1 MNLIEKATII
11 HFHRHRLSAYGK
23 GSFGALG
30 WKSMESQTKRF
41 EVIASAWNLNG
52 ASILDVGCGYGDLK
66 GYLDQ
71 RFTDFHYTGIDQQP
85 EFIAEAKQLYV
96 NTPHTYFFQTDFT
109 QADFP
114 KVDYV
119 IASGALSYRSVN
131 THFVYEMIA
140 KMYSTAHC
148 GIAFNLF
155 NVETF
160 PVHPILVG
168 HNIKA
173 VQSFCEVLCPH
184 VRVITGYFD
193 DDYTFVLD
201 HSLGMVNK
209 DKHD

>member
-11 HFHRHRLSAYGK
+11 HFHQHRLNAYGR

-52 ASILDVGCGYGDLK
+52 TSILDVGCGYGDLK
-66 GYLDQ
+66 EYLDQ
-71 RFTDFHYTGIDQQP
+71 RFTGFHYTGIDQQP
-85 EFIAEAKQLYV
+85 EFIAEAKQIYI
-96 NTPHTYFFQTDFT
+96 NSPHTYFFQTDFN

-119 IASGALSYRSVN
+119 VASGSLSYRSAN
-131 THFVYEMIA
+131 THFVNEMIA

-155 NVETF
+155 NAETF
-160 PVHPILVG
+160 PEHHILVG

-173 VQSFCEVLCPH
+173 VQDFCDELCPR

-193 DDYTFVLD
+193 DDYTFVLE
-201 HSLGMVNK
+201 HSSGMVNK
-209 DKHD
+209 NNCS